1 MRSWGQDAWVSI
13 PPLLSDVLCR
23 LVFYLFF
30 FFFKLR
36 SELGQGNK
44 IRTFRRGCSQAWE
57 QSWELLPAT
66 GLARSPMAS
75 F

>member
-30 FFFKLR
+30 FFF
-36 SELGQGNK
+36 
-44 IRTFRRGCSQAWE
+44 
-57 QSWELLPAT
+57 
-66 GLARSPMAS
+66 
-75 F
+75 